1 MVVNITI
8 VFKTFLLLM
17 FNVYV
22 YELLVTL
29 YTI

>member
-1 MVVNITI
+1 MVVNIII
-8 VFKTFLLLM
+8 VFKTVLLLM